1 MNIRQLEAFV
11 QIVERGSFAAAA
23 EQLHVTQSTISARI
37 KELEDFFGVPL
48 FRRSKIQRAEL
59 TPKGHDL
66 LEGARQLISFAQYL
80 QHRIS
85 DKEKLTGLVRL
96 GVVGH
101 LAATSMPQ
109 VVSKIRTEYPGIKLA
124 LHVDLTATLL
134 ELLHAGKLDAAFVA
148 GLPADPSL
156 ICKLLEKDRFVW
168 MASPTLNIPKTDIT
182 PSDLVAWPILSF
194 SDKSHHYPV
203 IKQWFAEAK
212 TPFSATIA
220 SNNMD
225 LLANLAIRGEGV
237 ALLPKSR
244 YAKQIAA
251 GELEVVNTKPE
262 SSEVDFYFVY
272 PHDACDTGVW
282 LSSLF

>member
-23 EQLHVTQSTISARI
+23 QQLHVTQSTISARI

-48 FRRSKIQRAEL
+48 FRRSKIQKAEL

-80 QHRIS
+80 QHQIS

-101 LAATSMPQ
+101 LAATSMPY
-109 VVSKIRTEYPGIKLA
+109 VVSKIRTEYPGIKLV

-134 ELLHAGKLDAAFVA
+134 ELLRAGKLDAAFVA
-148 GLPADPSL
+148 GRPADHSL
-156 ICKLLEKDRFVW
+156 ICKSLEKDRFVW
-168 MASPTLNIPKTDIT
+168 MASPALNIPKTDIT

-251 GELEVVNTKPE
+251 GDLQVVNTKPE

-272 PHDACDTGVW
+272 PHDACDMGIW